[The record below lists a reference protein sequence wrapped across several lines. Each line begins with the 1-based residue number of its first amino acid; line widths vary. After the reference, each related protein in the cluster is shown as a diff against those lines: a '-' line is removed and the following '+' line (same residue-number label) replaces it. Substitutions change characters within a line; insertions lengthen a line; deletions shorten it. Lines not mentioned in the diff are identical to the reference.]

1 MTLKETIMNR
11 ICEFRL
17 QNHLSLE
24 EMAYKCGIDK
34 DTLARVGQ
42 EDYNPSLD
50 TLQYIAAWMGITVS
64 QLIKM
69 EPEAVYQVVRDTA
82 PSDIRFPFGVQA
94 CSNGKSISEVMDLFP
109 DLEEAEEF
117 VSMCNAGMLAACQLA
132 DVAADWV
139 QKKYS

>member
-1 MTLKETIMNR
+1 M
-11 ICEFRL
+11 
-17 QNHLSLE
+17 
-24 EMAYKCGIDK
+24 
-34 DTLARVGQ
+34 ARVGQ

-69 EPEAVYQVVRDTA
+69 DPEVVFRVVRDTA

-94 CSNGKSISEVMDLFP
+94 CSNGNSISEVMDLFP

-117 VSMCNAGMLAACQLA
+117 VSLCNAGMLAACQLA